1 MLGYLGWLGFI
12 LEGKNEQVL
21 HQVDSLSVC
30 ANVEDVSMSTQQLD
44 ARALEAQLE
53 AVKVGVSAEVSMFIG
68 FNQRKSVAA
77 RSSGF

>member
-1 MLGYLGWLGFI
+1 MR
-12 LEGKNEQVL
+12 

-53 AVKVGVSAEVSMFIG
+53 AVKSGVSLEVSVFKE
-68 FNQRKSVAA
+68 FNQRKSVVA